1 MGPPGA
7 GLFSREVCLKLILNE
22 LPLQERYK
30 FLTAVVIPR
39 PIALVCTRDE
49 TGVHN
54 AAPFS
59 FFNVFSEDPAI
70 IVLGFSSRGEDPAV
84 DTHKDTLR
92 NIRRDGEFV
101 VNMVDRGITE
111 AMNICASAF
120 PYGVSELDAAGLTL
134 APSDLIGVDRIA
146 ESPASLE
153 CRLFQTIDLTYRRTL
168 VLGEV
173 LCLHIADEIFDPATR
188 RVIPD
193 KYDPLA
199 RLYGTNYARLGERFS
214 MDIEPYET
222 YLKPTD

>member
-1 MGPPGA
+1 M
-7 GLFSREVCLKLILNE
+7 KLILNE

-39 PIALVCTRDE
+39 PIALVSSRDAN
-49 TGVHN
+49 GVHN

-70 IVLGFSSRGEDPAV
+70 VVLGFSSRLEDPTV
-84 DTHKDTLR
+84 DSHKDTLR
-92 NIRRDGEFV
+92 NIRERGEFV
-101 VNMVDRGITE
+101 VNMVDRSITD

-120 PYGVSELDAAGLTL
+120 PPGVSELEAAGLTL
-134 APSDLIGVDRIA
+134 APSETIGVSRIA

-153 CRLFQTIDLTYRRTL
+153 CRLHQTIDLTYRRTL

-173 LCLHIADEIFDPATR
+173 LCVQIADEIFDPATR
-188 RVIPD
+188 RIIPE
-193 KYDPLA
+193 KYDPLG

-214 MDIEPYET
+214 MEIEPYE
-222 YLKPTD
+222 KFVKAKD